1 MLSVLLAIGVL
12 ILILLA
18 LLILI
23 GIGLVIACFVAYI
36 VYMVTDKENWFTKW
50 NDEHCLF

>member
-1 MLSVLLAIGVL
+1 MLSVLVTIGML

-23 GIGLVIACFVAYI
+23 GIALIIACVVAYI
-36 VYMVTDKENWFTKW
+36 TYMITDKENWFTKW
-50 NDEHCLF
+50 VDKDLF

>member
-1 MLSVLLAIGVL
+1 MLSFLITIGIL
-12 ILILLA
+12 ILFLLA

-23 GIGLVIACFVAYI
+23 GIALVIACFIAYI
-36 VYMVTDKENWFTKW
+36 AYMVTGKENWFIRW

>member
-1 MLSVLLAIGVL
+1 MLSVLITIGML

-23 GIGLVIACFVAYI
+23 GVGLVIACSVAYI
-36 VYMVTDKENWFTKW
+36 VYMVTDKENWFTRW